1 MLVRSSSSVS
11 CRGWEENDSDLIET
25 DHKTLREF
33 IIVDVLMEDWEMSRE
48 EAEEELKE
56 SDGYGCWEVCSDT
69 SINFEGEE
77 SCVTYSVYIP
87 TQEDVDLLLRNMK

>member
-33 IIVDVLMEDWEMSRE
+33 IIVDVLMEDWRCREKKLKRNSRSQTVTVVG
-48 EAEEELKE
+48 KYVVIPP
-56 SDGYGCWEVCSDT
+56 ST
-69 SINFEGEE
+69 SKVKRVV
-77 SCVTYSVYIP
+77 SPIP
-87 TQEDVDLLLRNMK
+87 FTSPHRKMLTCC